1 MTPGGVNKLAINV
14 MGPVLIRHCSGLVS
28 KTQAYL
34 ITPLGDQI
42 VETDVKTSH
51 AKWSLMHHLLGK
63 AQGSAGFWTFQL
75 TTHPVS
81 PRLGPWS

>member
-34 ITPLGDQI
+34 ITTLCDQI
-42 VETDVKTSH
+42 VEMNVKSAH
-51 AKWSLMHHLLGK
+51 AKCSLMHHLLGK
-63 AQGSAGFWTFQL
+63 AQGSAGFWAFQL

-81 PRLGPWS
+81 PRLGPWF